1 MALSIQQQIAS
12 IKNQLAQLEDRI
24 KEENSKVEKTFTI
37 TFEYKT
43 DSEFWGGEEPTS
55 FMIFES
61 IAHSFN
67 EIHYAMQIGDGLTLK
82 EVKEV

>member
-1 MALSIQQQIAS
+1 MTLSIQQQIAS
-12 IKNQLAQLEDRI
+12 IKNQLIQLEDRI

-43 DSEFWGGEEPTS
+43 DSEFWGEEPINS
-55 FMIFES
+55 MIFES
-61 IAHSFN
+61 IVDNFN
-67 EIHYAMQIGDGLTLK
+67 NIDWAMDIGDGLILK